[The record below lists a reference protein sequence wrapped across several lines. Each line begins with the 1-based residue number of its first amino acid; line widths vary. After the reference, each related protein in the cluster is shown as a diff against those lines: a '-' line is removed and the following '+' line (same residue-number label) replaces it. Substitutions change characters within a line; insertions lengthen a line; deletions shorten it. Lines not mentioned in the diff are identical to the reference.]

1 MIRFCTRES
10 ILGLYFINIY
20 IIFFITRKRHKYF
33 NNEDGTKFPEWII
46 WFLSPLQTSFYTQMT
61 CHLYFIRERYIYIQ
75 REMSFGKCR
84 DWNFQGNFPNL
95 PWIISSIFLVQRGDT
110 FDQVPTPYFS
120 QLFYGSFDRKR
131 SNPLGSYFLP

>member
-10 ILGLYFINIY
+10 ILGPYFINIY

-61 CHLYFIRERYIYIQ
+61 CHLYFIRERYIYIY
-75 REMSFGKCR
+75 RERWALVNVEIGIFKET
-84 DWNFQGNFPNL
+84 FQICLGSSQAYSWFNVETLLTKYQPLIFPNYFTVL
-95 PWIISSIFLVQRGDT
+95 LT
-110 FDQVPTPYFS
+110 EKDQTH
-120 QLFYGSFDRKR
+120 
-131 SNPLGSYFLP
+131 